1 MKIIISIDMIQKR
14 SAIMQKP
21 AGLFI
26 KQ

>member
-21 AGLFI
+21 VGLFI